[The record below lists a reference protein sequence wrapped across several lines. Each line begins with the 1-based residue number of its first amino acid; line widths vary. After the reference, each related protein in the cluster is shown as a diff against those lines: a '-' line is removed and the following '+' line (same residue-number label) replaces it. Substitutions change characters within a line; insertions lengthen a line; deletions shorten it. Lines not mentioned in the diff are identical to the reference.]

1 MKEVLILF
9 KIDKEFLM
17 IDYDGLNTNVTTTYG
32 DVVFRGNNIKNILN
46 ESCIS
51 YGSSLN
57 GRIKGSKWALKS
69 KYKLPI
75 VVSEKE
81 KLVFFPV
88 KEMGREIW
96 VNFDMIKE
104 VKKNKNVVKVEFKNG
119 LKVDINVSYTI
130 FNNQVLKASRLWII
144 FLT

>member
-1 MKEVLILF
+1 MF
-9 KIDKEFLM
+9 KIDKEVLL
-17 IDYDGLNTNVTTTYG
+17 IDYDGLNTTVETTHG
-32 DVVFRGNNIKNILN
+32 DVIFKGNALKTILN
-46 ESCIS
+46 ESCIN

-57 GRIKGSKWALKS
+57 GRIKGSKYALNS

-75 VVSEKE
+75 IISEKE

-88 KEMGREIW
+88 KDMGREIW
-96 VNFDMIKE
+96 FNFDMIKE
-104 VKKNKNVVKVEFKNG
+104 VKRKNSGVDVIFKNG
-119 LKVDINVSYTI
+119 FNKEINVSYTV

>member
-1 MKEVLILF
+1 MF
-9 KIDKEFLM
+9 KIDKEVLL
-17 IDYDGLNTNVTTTYG
+17 IDYDGLNTTVETTHG
-32 DVVFRGNNIKNILN
+32 DVIFKGNVIKEILN
-46 ESCIS
+46 ESCIN

-57 GRIKGSKWALKS
+57 GRIKGSKYALKS

-75 VVSEKE
+75 IISEKE

-104 VKKNKNVVKVEFKNG
+104 LKRKNSGVVVCFKNG
-119 LKVDINVSYTI
+119 LSQEINVSYTV

-144 FLT
+144 FLS

>member
-1 MKEVLILF
+1 MFRLDKEV
-9 KIDKEFLM
+9 LM

-32 DVVFRGNNIKNILN
+32 DVIFKGNNIKSILN
-46 ESCIS
+46 ESCIN

-88 KEMGREIW
+88 KEMGKEIW
-96 VNFDMIKE
+96 VNFEMIND
-104 VKKNKNVVKVEFKNG
+104 VKRYKDSVKVEFKNG
-119 LKVDINVSYTI
+119 LKVDINVSYTV

-144 FLT
+144 FLS

>member
-1 MKEVLILF
+1 MFRLDKEV
-9 KIDKEFLM
+9 LM

-32 DVVFRGNNIKNILN
+32 DVIFKGNNIKNILN

-51 YGSSLN
+51 NGSSLN
-57 GRIKGSKWALKS
+57 GRINGSKWALKS

-88 KEMGREIW
+88 KEMGKEIW
-96 VNFDMIKE
+96 VNFEMIND
-104 VKKNKNVVKVEFKNG
+104 VKKYKDYVKVEFKNG

-144 FLT
+144 FLS

>member
-1 MKEVLILF
+1 MFRLDKEV
-9 KIDKEFLM
+9 LM

-32 DVVFRGNNIKNILN
+32 DVIFKGNNIKSILN

-81 KLVFFPV
+81 KLVFF
-88 KEMGREIW
+88 
-96 VNFDMIKE
+96 F
-104 VKKNKNVVKVEFKNG
+104 
-119 LKVDINVSYTI
+119 
-130 FNNQVLKASRLWII
+130 FN
-144 FLT
+144 

>member
-1 MKEVLILF
+1 MFRLDKEV
-9 KIDKEFLM
+9 LM

-32 DVVFRGNNIKNILN
+32 DVIFKGNNIKNILN

-57 GRIKGSKWALKS
+57 GRINGSKWALKS

-88 KEMGREIW
+88 KEMGKEIW
-96 VNFDMIKE
+96 VNFEMIND
-104 VKKNKNVVKVEFKNG
+104 VKKYKDYVKVEFKNG

-144 FLT
+144 FLS

>member
-1 MKEVLILF
+1 MF
-9 KIDKEFLM
+9 KIDKEVLM
-17 IDYDGLNTNVTTTYG
+17 IDYDGLNTNLTTTYG
-32 DVVFRGNNIKNILN
+32 DMIFKGNNIKSILN

-88 KEMGREIW
+88 KEMGKEIW
-96 VNFDMIKE
+96 VNFEMIND
-104 VKKNKNVVKVEFKNG
+104 VKRYKDSVKVEFKNG
-119 LKVDINVSYTI
+119 LKVDINVSYTV

-144 FLT
+144 FLS

>member
-1 MKEVLILF
+1 MF
-9 KIDKEFLM
+9 KIDKEVLM

-32 DVVFRGNNIKNILN
+32 DVIFKGNNIKSILN

-57 GRIKGSKWALKS
+57 GRINGSKWALKS

-88 KEMGREIW
+88 KELGKEIW
-96 VNFDMIKE
+96 VNFEMIND
-104 VKKNKNVVKVEFKNG
+104 VKRYKDSVKVEFKNG
-119 LKVDINVSYTI
+119 LKVDINVSYTV

-144 FLT
+144 FLS

>member
-1 MKEVLILF
+1 MF
-9 KIDKEFLM
+9 KIDKEVLL
-17 IDYDGLNTNVTTTYG
+17 IDYDGLNTTVETTHG
-32 DVVFRGNNIKNILN
+32 DVIFKGNVIKEILN
-46 ESCIS
+46 ESCIN

-57 GRIKGSKWALKS
+57 GRIKGSKYALKS

-75 VVSEKE
+75 IISEKE

-104 VKKNKNVVKVEFKNG
+104 LKRKNSGVVVCFKNG
-119 LKVDINVSYTI
+119 LSQEINVSYTV

>member
-1 MKEVLILF
+1 MF
-9 KIDKEFLM
+9 KIDKEVLM
-17 IDYDGLNTNVTTTYG
+17 IDYDGLNTNVTTTFG
-32 DVVFRGNNIKNILN
+32 DVIFKGNNIKSILN

-88 KEMGREIW
+88 KEMGKEIW
-96 VNFDMIKE
+96 VNFEMIND
-104 VKKNKNVVKVEFKNG
+104 VKRYKDSVKVEFKNG
-119 LKVDINVSYTI
+119 LKVDINVSYTV

-144 FLT
+144 FLS

>member
-1 MKEVLILF
+1 MFRLDKEV
-9 KIDKEFLM
+9 LM

-32 DVVFRGNNIKNILN
+32 DVIFKGNNIKNILN

-51 YGSSLN
+51 NGSSLN
-57 GRIKGSKWALKS
+57 GRINGSKWALKS

-88 KEMGREIW
+88 KEMGKEIW
-96 VNFDMIKE
+96 VNFEMIND
-104 VKKNKNVVKVEFKNG
+104 VKNYKDDVKVEFKNG

-144 FLT
+144 FLS

>member
-1 MKEVLILF
+1 MF
-9 KIDKEFLM
+9 KIDKEVLL
-17 IDYDGLNTNVTTTYG
+17 IDYDGLNTTVETTHG
-32 DVVFRGNNIKNILN
+32 DVIFKGNVIKKILN
-46 ESCIS
+46 ESCIN

-57 GRIKGSKWALKS
+57 GRIKGSKYALKS

-75 VVSEKE
+75 IISEKE

-104 VKKNKNVVKVEFKNG
+104 VKRKNNGVVVCFKNG
-119 LKVDINVSYTI
+119 LSQEINVSYTV

-144 FLT
+144 FLS

>member
-1 MKEVLILF
+1 MF
-9 KIDKEFLM
+9 KIDKEVLL
-17 IDYDGLNTNVTTTYG
+17 IDYDGLNTTVETTHG
-32 DVVFRGNNIKNILN
+32 DVIFKGNVIKKILN
-46 ESCIS
+46 ESCIN

-57 GRIKGSKWALKS
+57 GRIKGSKYALKS

-75 VVSEKE
+75 IISEKE

-104 VKKNKNVVKVEFKNG
+104 VKRKNNGVDVSFKNG
-119 LKVDINVSYTI
+119 FNKEINVSYTV

-144 FLT
+144 FLS

>member
-1 MKEVLILF
+1 MF
-9 KIDKEFLM
+9 KIDKKVLM

-32 DVVFRGNNIKNILN
+32 DVIFKGNNIKSILN

-88 KEMGREIW
+88 KELGKEIW
-96 VNFDMIKE
+96 VNFEMIND
-104 VKKNKNVVKVEFKNG
+104 VKRYKDSVKVEFKNG
-119 LKVDINVSYTI
+119 LKVDINVSYTV

-144 FLT
+144 FLS

>member
-1 MKEVLILF
+1 MF
-9 KIDKEFLM
+9 KIDKEVLM

-32 DVVFRGNNIKNILN
+32 DVIFKGNNIKSILN

-88 KEMGREIW
+88 KEMGKEIW
-96 VNFDMIKE
+96 VNFEMIND
-104 VKKNKNVVKVEFKNG
+104 VKRYKDSVKVEFKNG
-119 LKVDINVSYTI
+119 LKVDINVSYTV

-144 FLT
+144 FLS

>member
-1 MKEVLILF
+1 MF
-9 KIDKEFLM
+9 KIDKEVLL
-17 IDYDGLNTNVTTTYG
+17 IDYDGLNTTVETTHG
-32 DVVFRGNNIKNILN
+32 DVIFKGNVLKTILN
-46 ESCIS
+46 ESCIK

-57 GRIKGSKWALKS
+57 GRIKGSKYALNS

-75 VVSEKE
+75 IISEKE

-96 VNFDMIKE
+96 FNFDMIKE
-104 VKKNKNVVKVEFKNG
+104 VKRKNSGVDVIFKNG
-119 LKVDINVSYTI
+119 FNKEINVSYTV

>member
-1 MKEVLILF
+1 MF
-9 KIDKEFLM
+9 KIDKEVLM

-32 DVVFRGNNIKNILN
+32 DVIFKGNNIKSILN

-51 YGSSLN
+51 YGSSLH

-88 KEMGREIW
+88 KELGKEIW
-96 VNFDMIKE
+96 VNFEMIND

-119 LKVDINVSYTI
+119 LKVDINVSYTV

-144 FLT
+144 FLS

>member
-1 MKEVLILF
+1 M
-9 KIDKEFLM
+9 
-17 IDYDGLNTNVTTTYG
+17 
-32 DVVFRGNNIKNILN
+32 
-46 ESCIS
+46 
-51 YGSSLN
+51 
-57 GRIKGSKWALKS
+57 
-69 KYKLPI
+69 
-75 VVSEKE
+75 
-81 KLVFFPV
+81 FFPV

>member
-1 MKEVLILF
+1 MF
-9 KIDKEFLM
+9 KIDKEVLM

-32 DVVFRGNNIKNILN
+32 DVIFKGNNIKSILN

-88 KEMGREIW
+88 KELGKEIW
-96 VNFDMIKE
+96 VNFEMIND
-104 VKKNKNVVKVEFKNG
+104 VKRYKDSVKVEFKNG
-119 LKVDINVSYTI
+119 LKVDINVSYTV

-144 FLT
+144 FLS

>member
-1 MKEVLILF
+1 MFRLDKEV
-9 KIDKEFLM
+9 LM

-32 DVVFRGNNIKNILN
+32 DVIFKGNNIKNILD

-57 GRIKGSKWALKS
+57 GRINGSKWALKS

-88 KEMGREIW
+88 KEMGKEIW
-96 VNFDMIKE
+96 VNFEMIND
-104 VKKNKNVVKVEFKNG
+104 VKKYKDYVKVEFKNG

-144 FLT
+144 FLS

>member
-1 MKEVLILF
+1 MFRLDKEV
-9 KIDKEFLM
+9 LM

-32 DVVFRGNNIKNILN
+32 DVIFKGNNIKNILN

-57 GRIKGSKWALKS
+57 GRINGSKWALKS

-88 KEMGREIW
+88 KEMGKEIW
-96 VNFDMIKE
+96 VNFEMIND
-104 VKKNKNVVKVEFKNG
+104 VKRYKDYVKVEFKNG

-144 FLT
+144 FLS